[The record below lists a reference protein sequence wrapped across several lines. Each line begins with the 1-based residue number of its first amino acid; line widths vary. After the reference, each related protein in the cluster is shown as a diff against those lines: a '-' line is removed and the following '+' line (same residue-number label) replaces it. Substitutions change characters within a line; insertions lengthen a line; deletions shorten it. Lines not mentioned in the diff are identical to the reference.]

1 MTPDFPPRP
10 EPPLPVAISACLTG
24 QAVRY
29 DGSDAAHALPHEDL
43 AGVFDYV
50 AVCPEVGIGMGVPR
64 PPIRLV
70 GEGRELRA
78 VGVDDPG
85 LDLTVALSA
94 FGRRQAVRLK
104 DVCGYIFM
112 ARSPSCGL
120 DSVKVRAKVHGEPQR
135 TDGRGVYAASLL
147 AERPSLPAEENER
160 LLDPARRGAFINRTL
175 AYAHWRCL
183 ERGGLTAQR
192 LIEFHARY
200 KYLLMAHSVNH
211 YRAAGRMVSDLR
223 SEVAAIGERYLACL
237 MKGLAQP
244 AARAG
249 HANALSHM
257 QGYLKR
263 RMGRSEAESLTRAI
277 ERCRT
282 GAVPV
287 AEACAQ
293 LLCALERHPNA
304 YLRKQAYFDAVR
316 WA

>member
-1 MTPDFPPRP
+1 MRPDFPPRP
-10 EPPLPVAISACLTG
+10 EPPVPVAISACLTG
-24 QAVRY
+24 EAVRY
-29 DGSDAAHALPHEDL
+29 DGSDAADALPHREL
-43 AGVFDYV
+43 AGVFDYA

-70 GEGRELRA
+70 GEGGELRA

-85 LDLTVALSA
+85 LDVTDALSA

-112 ARSPSCGL
+112 TRSPNCGL
-120 DSVKVRAKVHGEPQR
+120 DSVKVRAEVRGEPQR
-135 TDGRGVYAASLL
+135 LDGQGVYASSWLR
-147 AERPSLPAEENER
+147 EWPSLPVEENER
-160 LLDPARRGAFINRTL
+160 LFDPARRGTFINRTL

-183 ERGGLTAQR
+183 EQGGLTAQR

-211 YRAAGRMVSDLR
+211 YRAAGQMLSDLR
-223 SEVAAIGERYLACL
+223 AEVKAVGERYLACL
-237 MKGLAQP
+237 MAGLARP
-244 AARAG
+244 ADRAG
-249 HANALSHM
+249 HANALFHM

-277 ERCRT
+277 DGCRT
-282 GAVPV
+282 GALPV

-304 YLRKQAYFDAVR
+304 YLRKQAYLDAVR
-316 WA
+316 WV